1 MYIVL
6 KLPSWNEK
14 YLFLPSCSIKV
25 LKYKSMC
32 NWIIQ
37 WTINSHLYFKPYFNS
52 FTSLLILT
60 TLWMLSM
67 TYKRNYIRC
76 NIVFE
81 IKKQK
86 CTFLL
91 CKTYTYNG
99 KLMMYIAAALKYMG
113 SLYILNGKLD
123 ASSVDTY
130 FKLVIKPC

>member
-1 MYIVL
+1 MTFV
-6 KLPSWNEK
+6 
-14 YLFLPSCSIKV
+14 FQTC
-25 LKYKSMC
+25 
-32 NWIIQ
+32 
-37 WTINSHLYFKPYFNS
+37 FNS
-52 FTSLLILT
+52 LNSLLILT

-76 NIVFE
+76 KIVFE
-81 IKKQK
+81 IKRQK

-113 SLYILNGKLD
+113 PLYILNGKLD

-130 FKLVIKPC
+130 FKLVNREVLFVYSIPYHLRNKSVKCNSKQKEINIFHLTELYL